1 MLTIAT
7 DVVPRTSL
15 SFVAF
20 RVAFQD
26 TLERI
31 GLARQVGDDAYGGF
45 GYLTEVPF
53 LRAVP
58 PLVQLD
64 LLAGTW
70 SRHIADESFAADL
83 VDESVIYAAC
93 ETAANVADQDRE
105 GLERFLSGGPVVV
118 DPADLDGIS
127 ADLRAMHLSLASEGD
142 FLLISQFEDIDP
154 EESRRLKRRFR
165 INEQRLESMFEV
177 LGRWHASP
185 EFGQRLG
192 GLLRS
197 EEILRATRV
206 LGLATPR
213 IPQGRGQREGRGP
226 KVQDHRLPDEG

>member
-31 GLARQVGDDAYGGF
+31 SLARQVGDDAYGGF

-64 LLAGTW
+64 LLADTW
-70 SRHIADESFAADL
+70 SRHIAEESFQASL

-93 ETAANVADQDRE
+93 ETAANIAEHDRE
-105 GLERFLSGGPVVV
+105 GLSRFLAGGPAAV
-118 DPADLDGIS
+118 DSVDLDGLT

-165 INEQRLESMFEV
+165 IDEKRLESMFEV

-185 EFGQRLG
+185 EFAERLA
-192 GLLRS
+192 GLLRT
-197 EEILRATRV
+197 EEIGRVMCV
-206 LGLATPR
+206 LGLKTSR
-213 IPQGRGQREGRGP
+213 KGREKRENRGLRTE
-226 KVQDHRLPDEG
+226 DRRSRNEE